1 MNTIT
6 MMKQPAANAVRG
18 VVQASRL
25 GREDTVMTDPSEP
38 RRKLN
43 GDGRLRGRKAVPAT
57 L

>member
-1 MNTIT
+1 
-6 MMKQPAANAVRG
+6 MKQPAANAVRG